1 MMNKVLISAMAAL
14 TLASTG
20 AALAA
25 DPQDA
30 TVQIRASEGNYKLKI
45 GEFDDYANR
54 YALDN
59 GYKIRFQRYAKH
71 YYAQLSGELREEMFP
86 VEPGVFMTA
95 AGTRV
100 QFKDQGDMV
109 EIANFERLQPSLA
122 ATGMHITVI
131 ARR

>member
-1 MMNKVLISAMAAL
+1 MNKVLISAMAAL

-20 AALAA
+20 TVFAA

-30 TVQIRASEGNYKLKI
+30 TVQIRASESNYKLKV
-45 GEFDDYANR
+45 GEFDDFANR

-71 YYAQLSGELREEMFP
+71 YYAQLSGELREEMYP

-100 QFKDQGDMV
+100 QFKDRGDTV
-109 EIANFERLQPSLA
+109 EIANFERLQPALA
-122 ATGMHITVI
+122 ARGVNITVI